1 MTSLNILKKY
11 KLDDYTTPLYI
22 WKMLLDYLD
31 LGKNTIIYEPFYNDS
46 KSKTYLGKLG
56 YNNVIHENENF
67 FENYD
72 KYKYDIILSNP
83 PYSIKQNILKVLYK
97 IDKPFVLIVPTAII
111 SKLYI
116 KNIFKDDINKIQYI
130 IPNRRL
136 QFEVNGYNQKRTPF
150 DTLFMCYKLELQRD
164 IVYL

>member
-11 KLDDYTTPLYI
+11 KLDDYTTPLYV

-56 YNNVIHENENF
+56 YDNVIHENEDF

-72 KYKYDIILSNP
+72 KYEYDIILSNP

-111 SKLYI
+111 SKLYV
-116 KNIFKDDINKIQYI
+116 KNIFKDDVNKIQFI